1 MLYQNIQGLRAVA
14 ALMVVCAHF
23 YYSPWVQPV
32 INAVGPGGVDVF
44 FVISGFVVFLSAA
57 RIGKKAAVVGRW
69 RAFREFAVKRVF
81 RIYPVYWVAFAV
93 ASIVLLTTTVSL
105 APADLAQKPWWKL
118 FLLIAQP
125 NNRILAAWTLQYEM
139 IFYSVCALAI
149 LLFPRRVLI
158 VLAAWF
164 AIVFAIWA
172 AGISWHSYYVVPAI
186 YFFIPVVLEFFFG
199 IVVALMAERKIAGYA
214 FSSVVAGVCGL
225 LFGAYVLSQNGGY
238 AASSMWRT
246 LCIGLPSA
254 FIAYGLIAL
263 EIRQRWTF
271 PKALVKLGDA
281 SYSLYLW
288 HQMLFA
294 VMAAVWVKL
303 GIAGGLPLR
312 LVSIPIAIA
321 LGVAS
326 YRLIE
331 RPIYKSKWVARL
343 AGTVRKPS
351 IAPSASLVVD
361 YSHQDAGAAPI
372 KSG

>member
-14 ALMVVCAHF
+14 ALMVLCAHF
-23 YYSPWVQPV
+23 YYSPWVQPA
-32 INAVGPGGVDVF
+32 INAVGPGGVDLF
-44 FVISGFVVFLSAA
+44 FVISGFVVFLSAD
-57 RIGKKAAVVGRW
+57 RIGKKAKVIGRW

-105 APADLAQKPWWKL
+105 APADLAQRPAWKL

-139 IFYSVCALAI
+139 LFYSVCALAI
-149 LLFPRRVLI
+149 LLSPRCVLI
-158 VLAAWF
+158 VLGTWF

-172 AGISWHSYYVVPAI
+172 AGVNWHSYYVVPAI

-199 IVVALMAERKIAGYA
+199 IVVALMAERKISGYA
-214 FSSVVAGVCGL
+214 LSSVVSGVCWL

-238 AASSMWRT
+238 AAPSMWRT

-254 FIAYGLIAL
+254 FIAYGLVAL

-271 PKALVKLGDA
+271 PPVLVRLGDA

-312 LVSIPIAIA
+312 LVSIPVAIA

-331 RPIYKSKWVARL
+331 RPIYKSKWVSRL
-343 AGTVRKPS
+343 AGVEPKQ
-351 IAPSASLVVD
+351 PSA
-361 YSHQDAGAAPI
+361 APA
-372 KSG
+372 SRALPHPA